1 MPRLT
6 PITEREQ
13 LTGEALLSYDSIVE
27 SRGRINGPQSMH
39 MYVPEIAKCS
49 IALSDVLLHGSG
61 LSEHDV
67 ELAIITAAREMDCAY
82 VWASHVVSG
91 LKAGL
96 RPEAIDIVANFG
108 NIDELTD
115 GEAIIV
121 QYGREMLG
129 SHNVAQDTFDSAVTT
144 LGNSGTIALG
154 ALMGYYSMLSCTLI
168 ATDMQPSDGA
178 PVLPSR

>member
-1 MPRLT
+1 MPRLA

-13 LTGEALLSYDSIVE
+13 LTGDALLSYDSIVE

-108 NIDELTD
+108 NIDALRD

-121 QYGREMLG
+121 QYGREVLG
-129 SHNVAQDTFDSAVTT
+129 HHSVAQETFDSA
-144 LGNSGTIALG
+144 LSKFGESGTIALG
-154 ALMGYYSMLSCTLI
+154 ALMGYYAMLSCTLI
-168 ATDMQPSDGA
+168 ATDMQPSEGA

>member
-6 PITEREQ
+6 PITDREQ
-13 LTGEALLSYDSIVE
+13 LTGEALLCYDSIVE

-49 IALSDVLLHGSG
+49 
-61 LSEHDV
+61 
-67 ELAIITAAREMDCAY
+67 IITAAREMDCAY

-96 RPEAIDIVANFG
+96 RPEAIDIVAHFG
-108 NIDELTD
+108 NIDGLTD

-129 SHNVAQDTFDSAVTT
+129 SHNLAQDTFDSAVSIF
-144 LGNSGTIALG
+144 GDSGTIALG

-168 ATDMQPSDGA
+168 ATDMQPSEGA